1 MLTAKQLKA
10 ALIKKAASKSSL
22 ARMSKYDVLS
32 LIKDTDLL
40 EIEAEVMAAT
50 LSEVIKCQVP
60 KT

>member
-10 ALIKKAASKSSL
+10 ALIKKVASKSSL

-32 LIKDTDLL
+32 LIKDTYTDLL
-40 EIEAEVMAAT
+40 EIEAEAMAA
-50 LSEVIKCQVP
+50 SEVIKCQVP

>member
-22 ARMSKYDVLS
+22 DRMSKYDVLS

-40 EIEAEVMAAT
+40 EIEAEVMAAI

>member
-10 ALIKKAASKSSL
+10 ALIKKVASKSSL